1 MRKGDKMSFCQV
13 FVNVGHLGHTPMGTN
28 PRNAQSFQHGRSIG
42 CVKRTGRA
50 FGFISQEKN
59 SDLYFSV
66 DDVIEVYPL
75 KVGEV
80 VTFECHRTPKGL
92 VAKRIKRANKM
103 GPNKHKHFE
112 FSSARFSETA
122 QECLF
127 KTSDHSVDKFLNAY
141 MSSKETE

>member
-13 FVNVGHLGHTPMGTN
+13 FVNVGHSGHAPVETN
-28 PRNAQSFQHGRSIG
+28 PRNTQSFQHGRSIG

-80 VTFECHRTPKGL
+80 FTFGFSWACCARWGSTRFLHSYLIG
-92 VAKRIKRANKM
+92 RAAHA
-103 GPNKHKHFE
+103 G
-112 FSSARFSETA
+112 
-122 QECLF
+122 
-127 KTSDHSVDKFLNAY
+127 FLR
-141 MSSKETE
+141 

>member
-13 FVNVGHLGHTPMGTN
+13 FVNVGHSGHTPMGTN

-103 GPNKHKHFE
+103 SPNKRKNFE

-122 QECLF
+122 QEGLF
-127 KTSDHSVDKFLNAY
+127 KTSDHSIDRFLNAY
-141 MSSKETE
+141 NSSKEAE